1 MPNFK
6 ASISRHNQKLLKEEQ
21 TKNIQANQDPVC
33 NCNPG
38 PCPLITNNCTV
49 DHVIYRATVKDEN
62 NKINTYTGLTR
73 NTFKK
78 RYNGHTYSFNHR
90 GENSTTLSSH
100 LWKLKD
106 QNKNYE
112 ISWNIIDRAR
122 EFNPVN
128 RKCRLCTKE
137 KFYIIFQPEGATLNT
152 RSELFTTCRHRL
164 RLLLQN
170 MYNTWGISISIR
182 YRNLNQTTNS
192 SFKKLSL
199 KIVILLC
206 RSYETICTTK
216 YSYFCD
222 LSEF

>member
-1 MPNFK
+1 MLMISNFYRL
-6 ASISRHNQKLLKEEQ
+6 SIALE
-21 TKNIQANQDPVC
+21 C

-38 PCPLITNNCTV
+38 PCPLVSNNCTV

-62 NKINTYTGLTR
+62 QNTETYTGLTR

-106 QNKNYE
+106 ANKNFD
-112 ISWNIIDRAR
+112 ISWNIVDRAQ

-137 KFYIIFQPEGATLNT
+137 KFYIIFQPLTEDQ
-152 RSELFTTCRHRL
+152 SC
-164 RLLLQN
+164 
-170 MYNTWGISISIR
+170 
-182 YRNLNQTTNS
+182 
-192 SFKKLSL
+192 SL
-199 KIVILLC
+199 PADTE
-206 RSYETICTTK
+206 RDY
-216 YSYFCD
+216 Y
-222 LSEF
+222 